1 MKRLSIVTFYSIA
14 MGYVEAAVVIYLR
27 EMLFANPEQLF
38 PLRTLDP
45 QLAMVEI
52 VREAMTIIMLA
63 MVAMLAGKKKFDR
76 IMYFIYAF
84 AIWDIFYYVFLRA
97 AVGWP
102 PSFTTFDVLFL
113 IPVMWVG
120 PVIAPV
126 LIAALLAF
134 ASAALIVLH
143 RRVPDIRIRGVDIAI
158 FVIGCTVVLY
168 SFTAGVFHIL
178 FTSGPKGLESYT
190 PKTYDWLLFF
200 IGYLTMCAAVFRT
213 LTDSFHKMRSASP
226 DTAGEGPYKVNR

>member
-1 MKRLSIVTFYSIA
+1 MTVTIYSIA

-27 EMLFANPEQLF
+27 EMLFANPRQLF
-38 PLRTLDP
+38 PLRALDP

-63 MVAMLAGKKKFDR
+63 MVAILAGKKKFDR
-76 IMYFIYAF
+76 SMYFIYAF
-84 AIWDIFYYVFLRA
+84 AVWDIFYYVFLRA

-120 PVIAPV
+120 PVIAP
-126 LIAALLAF
+126 LMIAALLAF
-134 ASAALIVLH
+134 ASASLIVLH
-143 RRVPDIRIRGVDIAI
+143 GRVPDISIRGVDIVI
-158 FVIGCTVVLY
+158 FVVGCVLALY

-178 FTSGPKGLESYT
+178 NVSGPKGLESYT
-190 PKTYDWLLFF
+190 PKTYDWMLFF
-200 IGYLTMCAAVFRT
+200 IGYLSICAAVFRT
-213 LTDSFHKMRSASP
+213 LTDSFHKLRSASP
-226 DTAGEGPYKVNR
+226 NTTGDRPYKVN